1 MNLSWLRRFVV
12 VLAASQVFYSVVCM
26 AAESSAPERHLVTI
40 APGHFHA
47 ALIQKEMS
55 PDISPRVRIYAPF
68 GSDLLAHLNR
78 INQFNTRRDN
88 PTSWEVEVYA
98 APDYWERLKQEAPG
112 GIAVLSGNNRGKIER
127 IRELAGMGL
136 HVLADKPWILGPEEL
151 PVLEQVLEVAARRG
165 VVAYD
170 AMTQRFEITCLLLR
184 EFVNDSGVFGSPLA
198 GTADEPAVLF
208 ASVHYLYKEV
218 AGVPNLRPAWFFDI
232 QQQGEGLTD
241 VGTHLA
247 DLAAWTLFPDQA
259 LNFHSDIEVLR
270 GERWSTRLTLAEF
283 QKATGER
290 EFPNF
295 LKSALESERLE
306 YYANNRVDYTLR
318 GVHVRLEAR
327 WDFEAPPGGK
337 DTELVVFRGTKSRV
351 QARQGKEEGYRPEV
365 YLRANTET
373 GRAALRE
380 AVARKLEVVRK
391 TWPGLDVE
399 ERGGEFH
406 ILIPEHYRIGHEAHF
421 ALLTSRF
428 LGYVANPASVPA
440 WEAPNM
446 MAKYYI
452 TTRGVELARRSRGNQ
467 PEPATGP
474 AR

>member
-1 MNLSWLRRFVV
+1 MNLSCLRRLVL
-12 VLAASQVFYSVVCM
+12 VLAASQAFHSVVSL
-26 AAESSAPERHLVTI
+26 AAESSAPQRHFVTI

-47 ALIQKEMS
+47 ALIQKEMA
-55 PDISPRVRIYAPF
+55 PGISPRVRIYAPF

-78 INQFNTRRDN
+78 INQFNARRDN
-88 PTSWEVEVYA
+88 PTSWEAEVHA
-98 APDYWERLKQEAPG
+98 APDYWEKLKQEAPG

-127 IRELAGMGL
+127 IRDLAGMGL
-136 HVLADKPWILGPEEL
+136 HVLADKPWILEPEEL
-151 PVLEQVLEVAARRG
+151 PVLEQALELAARRG

-170 AMTQRFEITCLLLR
+170 AMTQRFEITCLLVR
-184 EFVNDSGVFGSPLA
+184 ELVNDSGVFGAPLA
-198 GTADEPAVLF
+198 GAADDPGVLF

-259 LNFHSDIEVLR
+259 LNYRSDIEVLR
-270 GERWSTRLTLAEF
+270 GDRWPTRLTLAEF
-283 QKATGER
+283 QKVTGER
-290 EFPNF
+290 EFPGF
-295 LKSALESERLE
+295 LKPGLESERLE

-337 DTELVVFRGTKSRV
+337 DTELVVFRGSKSRV
-351 QARQGKEEGYRPEV
+351 QVRQGKEEGYRPEV
-365 YLRANTET
+365 FLTANAET
-373 GRAALRE
+373 GKGGLRE
-380 AVARKLEVVRK
+380 AVVLKLKAMQKTYPGVV
-391 TWPGLDVE
+391 VE
-399 ERGGEFH
+399 EQAGELH
-406 ILIPEHYRIGHEAHF
+406 IVIPEHYRIGHEAHF

-446 MAKYYI
+446 MAKYYV
-452 TTRGVELARRSRGNQ
+452 TTRGVELARRSKGNQ
-467 PEPATGP
+467 PEPVSGRTK
-474 AR
+474 